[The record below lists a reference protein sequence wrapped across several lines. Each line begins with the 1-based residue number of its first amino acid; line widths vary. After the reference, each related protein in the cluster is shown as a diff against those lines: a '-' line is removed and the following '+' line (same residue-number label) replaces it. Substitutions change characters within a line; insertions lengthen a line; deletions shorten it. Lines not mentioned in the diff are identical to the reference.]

1 MIRKMKTSDEN
12 LSDEL
17 IINNQL
23 SFIGF
28 HLYNDVS
35 QFDKFV
41 AVENFDIAAFYR
53 DQIILFEL

>member
-1 MIRKMKTSDEN
+1 MNI
-12 LSDEL
+12 SDEL

-35 QFDKFV
+35 QFDEFV
-41 AVENFDIAAFYR
+41 AV
-53 DQIILFEL
+53 